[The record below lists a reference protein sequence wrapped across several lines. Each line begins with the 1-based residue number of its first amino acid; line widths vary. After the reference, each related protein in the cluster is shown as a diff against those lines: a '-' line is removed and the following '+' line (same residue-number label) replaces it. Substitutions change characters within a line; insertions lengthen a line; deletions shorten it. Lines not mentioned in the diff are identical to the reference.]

1 MSFCRAILLVILS
14 HRQGRA
20 GAAAVCLMGCA
31 LGVGSII
38 RLLRHP
44 AANPASS
51 TPADLISYLRRE
63 NSPSDERQQKKHPG
77 LT

>member
-1 MSFCRAILLVILS
+1 MILLVILS
-14 HRQGRA
+14 HRPGRA

-44 AANPASS
+44 AAKPASS
-51 TPADLISYLRRE
+51 PPADLISYLNRE
-63 NSPSDERQQKKHPG
+63 GGGVLSSLMNSNKKH
-77 LT
+77 LQLL

>member
-1 MSFCRAILLVILS
+1 MILLVILS

-20 GAAAVCLMGCA
+20 GAAAAAAAAVCLMGCA

-44 AANPASS
+44 AAEPASS
-51 TPADLISYLRRE
+51 PPADLISYLNRE
-63 NSPSDERQQKKHPG
+63 EGGARG
-77 LT
+77 V